1 MFPFLALLD
10 DTQDMINLVKI
21 STENTKPKTEPTA
34 MNVVPD
40 GRVSIWISGFEAV
53 GTIGVNVT
61 V

>member
-1 MFPFLALLD
+1 
-10 DTQDMINLVKI
+10 MINLVKI